1 MEWIGYNKSFSA
13 ATDKSYVRLS
23 FNYIIFYNITYGAGS
38 SGKNFLKISKKFIV
52 GKRRYIIDRFLFFN
66 AAAKLRLRR
75 GWKVFWKVS
84 HVTCYIFKIISKIR
98 PFFIRRAIYF
108 LSCSCCLSCL
118 RGGL

>member
-1 MEWIGYNKSFSA
+1 MEWIGRNKSFSTV
-13 ATDKSYVRLS
+13 TDKSYIRLS

-38 SGKNFLKISKKFIV
+38 SGKNFLKISKKFFV

-84 HVTCYIFKIISKIR
+84 HVTCYIFKIIILHFSIK
-98 PFFIRRAIYF
+98 RAIYF
-108 LSCSCCLSCL
+108 LSCSCCLNCL
-118 RGGL
+118 RERL